1 VNLGGGGM
9 GIGAAVANPYT
20 YEDERANTVTMWESR
35 FGMRVDVL
43 AAFAY
48 LLGPVSALICLIL
61 ETHNDFVRFH
71 AYQSAFLTTPILF
84 FRIFGSLVGFAS
96 FLNSLLTWTLILLQ
110 IYMAFRAYVDASRN
124 NLSRFYLPY
133 IGPMAE
139 QYVAD
144 E

>member
-1 VNLGGGGM
+1 VSLGGGGM
-9 GIGAAVANPYT
+9 GVGAAVANPYV
-20 YEDERANTVTMWESR
+20 YEDDRENAVTMWETR

-48 LLGPVSALICLIL
+48 LLGPISALLCLVL

-71 AYQSAFLTTPILF
+71 AYQSALLTAPILF

-96 FLNSLLTWTLILLQ
+96 LLNSLLTWVIILVQL
-110 IYMAFRAYVDASRN
+110 YMAFRAYTDASRN
-124 NLSRFYLPY
+124 NLSRFYVPY

-139 QYVAD
+139 QFVSD